1 MTTEWQP
8 DKWNLEEIGRATVV
22 DQVERQLREKIIGRE
37 VAPNLRLPSETQMAA
52 LFNVSRATVREAVR
66 RLERSGLVYVR
77 HGTRG
82 GVYVRDVTFE
92 PVSESLSMMLQLRKI
107 SLAELLE
114 ARRMV
119 ETWAAELAAL
129 RAVDDDLQN
138 LEASIVELERAFSGG
153 EDGFDVDVFSV
164 HNLRFHVGVA
174 EAARNSVLLI
184 TMRAV
189 RDLLVDVFKA
199 VGLDYASTEAVPD
212 VHRMILAAIRARDPL
227 LARQRMHEH
236 LLDFENIV
244 LDRCAAERS
253 HDL

>member
-1 MTTEWQP
+1 MIESP
-8 DKWNLEEIGRATVV
+8 SEKWNLERIGRATIV
-22 DQVERQLREKIIGRE
+22 DQVERQLREKILRRE
-37 VAPNLRLPSETQMAA
+37 VAPNLKLPSETQMAA

-82 GVYVRDVTFE
+82 GVYVREVTFE
-92 PVSESLSMMLQLRKI
+92 PVSESLSLMLQLQKI

-129 RAVDDDLQN
+129 RASAADIAVLEKTIGD
-138 LEASIVELERAFSGG
+138 LEAVYL
-153 EDGFDVDVFSV
+153 DGREGFSV
-164 HNLRFHVGVA
+164 DAFTDVNMRFHVGIA
-174 EAARNSVLLI
+174 EAAKNNVLLI

-199 VGLDYASTEAVPD
+199 VGLDYDSTKSVPD
-212 VHRMILAAIRARDPL
+212 IHRTIVAAIRDQNPL
-227 LARQRMHEH
+227 VARQRMHEH

-244 LDRCAAERS
+244 LERCSR
-253 HDL
+253 